1 MGKGVLKFEL
11 VELNEVPEFVTKD
24 QLTEVVEEILLP
36 VEIKVNNTEEPA
48 QTFKVVPVCKGFVE
62 KLALNCPSTLLE
74 SKRSKRMKENL
85 KDVMVFFKL

>member
-24 QLTEVVEEILLP
+24 QLTDVVEDILLP

-62 KLALNCPSTLLE
+62 KLAFNCPQAGLRLKK
-74 SKRSKRMKENL
+74 KRRNKPSS
-85 KDVMVFFKL
+85 FFIIKQSS